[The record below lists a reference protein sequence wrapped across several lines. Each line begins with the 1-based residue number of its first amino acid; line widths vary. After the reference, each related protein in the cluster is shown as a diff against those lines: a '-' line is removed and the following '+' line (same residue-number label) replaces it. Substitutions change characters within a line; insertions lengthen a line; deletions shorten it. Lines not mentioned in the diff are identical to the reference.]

1 MMLMRNR
8 CLFFIYWLIGLLA
21 YWFIPPQQVLAA
33 GEFTAD
39 YDVQYAVAPSGVAIV
54 TQNITLTNQLSNLY
68 PQQYSII
75 IDSTNIRNVI
85 AYDNLG
91 IIRPTITQTDGKTNI
106 ALVFNEKIA
115 GLGKQLRFSLRYEST
130 DIAIRNGSIWEV
142 NIPGVADDSDLST
155 YLVSVRVPPSF
166 GPNAYMSPLP
176 AASGRWTK
184 EQMVNGGISA
194 AYGTSQ
200 AFDLALSYFLENT
213 SVTKKRAELA
223 LPPDTAFQKIIVQS
237 LEPAPTTVVKDADG
251 NWMAQYDLQPTQ
263 RLEVKAH
270 IIAITSLLPR
280 EGYKEQPPDPQ
291 VYTKADKYWETT
303 DARIAALARQ
313 YTTPR
318 QIYDYVVRT
327 LSYDYKRVSE
337 VPIRKGASQALD
349 NPENSICMEFTDLFI
364 AIARAAGIPA
374 REAVG
379 YAHTTNARLRP
390 LSFVSDILHAWPEYY
405 DSERGIWI
413 PVDPT
418 WADTTGGINYFD
430 KLDFNHIVF
439 SYHGQESEYPYP
451 VGYYKKP
458 GDHSKDITVA
468 FAERIPT
475 VSESKISISYDFPE
489 HVSAGLNAQGA
500 VVVHNQGETAYDEP
514 LLVTIQSTPTDVA
527 ITKTIAGIPP
537 YGAIRIPV
545 SFAIPHYLYRGSGTI
560 VSSAADQV
568 LRHDF
573 EIVPLHYRFLLPM
586 SVGSAIVIILLVYWI
601 RSGVWKRHKK
611 R

>member
-1 MMLMRNR
+1 VKLV
-8 CLFFIYWLIGLLA
+8 YWLIGLFVYLMIPLA
-21 YWFIPPQQVLAA
+21 SVQAV

-106 ALVFNEKIA
+106 ALTFNEKIA

-130 DIAIRNGSIWEV
+130 DIAIRNGNIWEV
-142 NIPGVADDSDLST
+142 NIPGVAKDPDLSS
-155 YLVSVRVPPSF
+155 YLVSLRVPPSF
-166 GPNAYMSPLP
+166 GSNAYMSPLP
-176 AASGRWTK
+176 AQSGRWTK
-184 EQMVNGGISA
+184 EQMVSGGISA

-200 AFDLALSYFLENT
+200 AFDLTLSYFLENP
-213 SVTKKRAELA
+213 SVTKKRTELA
-223 LPPDTAFQKIIVQS
+223 LPPDTAFQKIIVRS
-237 LEPAPTTVVKDADG
+237 LEPAPTTVIKDADG
-251 NWMAQYDLQPTQ
+251 NWMAQYDLLPTQ
-263 RLEVKAH
+263 RLEVKAQ
-270 IIAITSLLPR
+270 IIALTSLSPR
-280 EGYKEQPPDPQ
+280 EGYKEQPVDMRM
-291 VYTKADKYWETT
+291 YTRADKYWETG
-303 DARIAALARQ
+303 DARIIELAKQ

-327 LSYDYKRVSE
+327 LSYDYKRVTE
-337 VPIRKGASQALD
+337 VPIRKGASQAMD
-349 NPENSICMEFTDLFI
+349 NPQNSICMEFTDLFI

-390 LSFVSDILHAWPEYY
+390 LSFVSDVLHAWPEYY
-405 DSERGIWI
+405 DGERGIWI

-439 SYHGQESEYPYP
+439 SYHGQESDYPYP

-458 GDHSKDITVA
+458 GDHSKDITVT
-468 FAERIPT
+468 FAERIPN
-475 VSESKISISYDFPE
+475 VSQSKITISYNFPDQ
-489 HVSAGLNAQGA
+489 VSAGLEASGE
-500 VVVHNQGETAYDEP
+500 VMIHNHGETAYDDP

-527 ITKTIAGIPP
+527 VTKTITGIPP
-537 YGAIRIPV
+537 YGAISIPV
-545 SFAIPHYLYRGSGTI
+545 SFTIPHYLYRGAGALVT
-560 VSSAADQV
+560 SAGDQV
-568 LRHDF
+568 QRHDF
-573 EIVPLHYRFLLPM
+573 EIVPLMYRFLLPIGI
-586 SVGSAIVIILLVYWI
+586 GSAIVVILLVFWI
-601 RSGVWKRHKK
+601 RSGLWKRHKK
-611 R
+611 Q